1 MNQPTGLQ
9 FSARIGS
16 LPDDTFVVYEFE
28 LNEALSAT
36 YKLTLSLYS
45 ADAAI
50 AVADVLDQEA
60 ELIVFEGGEKQ
71 RRFHGVVAEF
81 SRGDTGHRRTR
92 YDFVIK
98 PALWRLSLIQNS
110 RIFQQQNSQDI
121 LQTLLEERGIA
132 DTRFDVIQA
141 AEEREYCVQHRETD
155 FDFFHRLAAEEGWHY
170 RFDHGANQHPIAV
183 SDHHREAPQLEPA
196 AYNGRAGGSSR
207 EPCVFRFSYREKV
220 AVAGVALK
228 DYTFK
233 NPAYPLM
240 HEQQAAD
247 AQDQRPDYQHFD
259 YPGRFKQDA
268 SGKPFTQT
276 RLDSLR
282 NDTSVASGASN
293 RADFTAGAKIPLTDH
308 ETDSHNRDWL
318 ITAVTHSGKQ
328 PQALEEESGGEPTT
342 YNNIFDAIPADR
354 TWRPRPATRP
364 LMDGPQIA
372 IVTGPAGEEIHCDQ
386 YGRVKVSFPW
396 DRYSRQDEHSSAWLR
411 VSQGWAGGNYGFMA
425 VPRIGHEVIVSFLD
439 GDPDQPIITGR
450 TYHATNAT
458 PYTLPQNKT
467 RTVLK
472 TQTHGGPGHNELS
485 FEDQHKQE
493 LVYLRAQKDHT
504 LEINNDQQYTV
515 GNDRTKNIGNDQHLT
530 VERDEFGEIKRD
542 QTFKIGQ
549 DQKLDVVR
557 DRFTTIGRHYRM
569 EVTDRREDISR
580 ANHDLEVGG
589 HYSEKVQ
596 GKVLIEAGESALV
609 HTKNLTLNGSEKVV
623 IQGPAGKITIDSG
636 GVSIDAPSIKLNGP
650 VAVATG
656 SVSQLSTLKSAAE
669 EGTPLVD
676 LCGDCGEGV

>member
-1 MNQPTGLQ
+1 MR
-9 FSARIGS
+9 SS
-16 LPDDTFVVYEFE
+16 
-28 LNEALSAT
+28 
-36 YKLTLSLYS
+36 
-45 ADAAI
+45 
-50 AVADVLDQEA
+50 
-60 ELIVFEGGEKQ
+60 
-71 RRFHGVVAEF
+71 
-81 SRGDTGHRRTR
+81 
-92 YDFVIK
+92 
-98 PALWRLSLIQNS
+98 
-110 RIFQQQNSQDI
+110 
-121 LQTLLEERGIA
+121 
-132 DTRFDVIQA
+132 
-141 AEEREYCVQHRETD
+141 EEREYCVQHRETD
-155 FDFFHRLAAEEGWHY
+155 FDFFQRLAAEEGWHY
-170 RFDHGANQHPIAV
+170 CFNHGDSKHSMTLSDQHR
-183 SDHHREAPQLEPA
+183 DAPKLEPV
-196 AYNGRAGGSSR
+196 AYNGAAGGSSR
-207 EPCVFRFSYREKV
+207 HPCVFRFSYREKV

-233 NPAYPLM
+233 NPAYALM
-240 HEQQAAD
+240 HD
-247 AQDQRPDYQHFD
+247 AHASASHQRPDYQHFD

-268 SGKPFTQT
+268 SGKPFTAA

-282 NDTSVASGASN
+282 NDASLASGESN
-293 RADFTAGAKIPLTDH
+293 RADVTAGARLPLTDH
-308 ETDSHNRDWL
+308 NTQSYNREWL
-318 ITAVTHSGKQ
+318 VTAAVHTGKQ
-328 PQALEEESGGEPTT
+328 PQALEEEGGSEPTT
-342 YNNIFDAIPADR
+342 YHNSFEAIPADR
-354 TWRPRPATRP
+354 PWVPRPATRP

-372 IVTGPAGEEIHCDQ
+372 IVTGPAGEEIHCDD

-396 DRYSRQDEHSSAWLR
+396 DRYSKHDEHSSAWLR

-485 FEDQHKQE
+485 FEDQHKKE
-493 LVYLRAQKDHT
+493 LVYLRAQKDHQ
-504 LEINNDQQYTV
+504 LQINNDQQYTV
-515 GNDRTKNIGNDQHLT
+515 GNDRTKTIGNDQRLT

-542 QTFKIGQ
+542 QTVKIGQ

-569 EVTDRREDISR
+569 EVTDRREDISK

-596 GKVLIEAGESALV
+596 GKVLVEAGESALI

-623 IQGPAGKITIDSG
+623 IQGPAGKITIDSS

-676 LCGDCGEGV
+676 MCGDCGEDA

>member
-1 MNQPTGLQ
+1 MKLPSGLQ
-9 FSARIGS
+9 FTARIGS
-16 LPDDTFVVYEFE
+16 LPDDIFAVYEFQIS
-28 LNEALSAT
+28 EALSDIYELA
-36 YKLTLSLYS
+36 LTLYS
-45 ADAAI
+45 ADPAI
-50 AVADVLDQEA
+50 AAADVLDQGA
-60 ELIVFEGGEKQ
+60 ELVIYESGQEQ
-71 RRFHGVVAEF
+71 RRFHGVVGEF
-81 SRGDTGHRRTR
+81 GRGDTGHRRTR
-92 YDFVIK
+92 YDLVIK
-98 PALWRLSLIQNS
+98 PALWRLSLMQNS
-110 RIFQQQNSQDI
+110 RIFQQQTSQNI
-121 LQTLLEERGIA
+121 LKTLLDERGIV
-132 DTRFDVIQA
+132 DTEFNAVRSS
-141 AEEREYCVQHRETD
+141 EEREYCVQHRETD
-155 FDFFHRLAAEEGWHY
+155 FDFFQRLAAEEGWHY
-170 RFDHGANQHPIAV
+170 RFNHGDSKHPMTLSDQHRDAPKLEAV
-183 SDHHREAPQLEPA
+183 
-196 AYNGRAGGSSR
+196 AYNGAAGGSSR
-207 EPCVFRFSYREKV
+207 TPCVFRFSYREKV

-233 NPAYPLM
+233 NPAYALM
-240 HEQQAAD
+240 HD
-247 AQDQRPDYQHFD
+247 AHASASHQRPDYQHFD

-268 SGKPFTQT
+268 SGKPFTAA

-282 NDTSVASGASN
+282 NDASLASGESN
-293 RADFTAGAKIPLTDH
+293 RADVTAGARLPLTDH
-308 ETDSHNRDWL
+308 DTQSYNREWL
-318 ITAVTHSGKQ
+318 VTAAVHTGKQ
-328 PQALEEESGGEPTT
+328 PQALEEEGGSEPTT
-342 YNNIFDAIPADR
+342 YHNSFEAIPADR
-354 TWRPRPATRP
+354 PWVPRPATRP

-372 IVTGPAGEEIHCDQ
+372 IVTGPAGEEIHCDD

-396 DRYSRQDEHSSAWLR
+396 DRYSKHDEHSSAWLR
-411 VSQGWAGGNYGFMA
+411 VSQGWAGGSYGFMA

-485 FEDQHKQE
+485 FEDQHKKE
-493 LVYLRAQKDHT
+493 LVYLRAQKDHQ

-515 GNDRTKNIGNDQHLT
+515 GNDRTKTIGNDQRLT
-530 VERDEFGEIKRD
+530 VERDELGEIKRD
-542 QTFKIGQ
+542 QTVKIGQ

-569 EVTDRREDISR
+569 EVTDRREDISK

-596 GKVLIEAGESALV
+596 GKVLVEAGESALI

-623 IQGPAGKITIDSG
+623 IQGPSGKITIDSS

-669 EGTPLVD
+669 AGTPLVD
-676 LCGDCGEGV
+676 MCGDCGDDA